1 MTAAEWAD
9 FYREV
14 NVNQVAASAVAEA
27 EADSIHSLARVSRI
41 DGDELNAALVRSL
54 STLRDQASISA
65 DEMAYTSRAF
75 QHLITEDDD
84 GDLYGDGEDGFMD
97 SADEILDEIEMADG
111 TPVNRPARHNYT
123 YQSESMRGR
132 TYSGTTAFNINYES
146 DSQAIWERL
155 QEDAVRRGRVVRSS
169 RPPRYYPSPR
179 PPSIPVRPGALHA
192 FDPDTEVKVYE
203 QTEDEVVEIETDIRP
218 EWDYPRPVMRPR
230 FTTSEDIW

>member
-1 MTAAEWAD
+1 MPGRLAAWVRNRQRLSRERSARRTRAYSRHLQDRMTAAEWAD

-132 TYSGTTAFNINYES
+132 TYLGNHSV
-146 DSQAIWERL
+146 QHQLR
-155 QEDAVRRGRVVRSS
+155 VRQPGDLGATPGRRRPTRSS
-169 RPPRYYPSPR
+169 RP
-179 PPSIPVRPGALHA
+179 
-192 FDPDTEVKVYE
+192 E
-203 QTEDEVVEIETDIRP
+203 
-218 EWDYPRPVMRPR
+218 
-230 FTTSEDIW
+230 